1 MTFCEHCGEKI
12 NLLPFKCKYC
22 GGAFCK
28 EHRIPENHQCTF
40 ELKHA
45 PNTFSGLGESPSKS
59 GYSRKTPR
67 EFKRYMKRQDKQKQK
82 TVKLYK
88 SYSAKPNQNYG
99 TKILIITVFTLSIAS
114 LAFPYYANP
123 LALSRL
129 SFFDFWLWTFVTSV
143 FVSYTSDLF
152 GLFFLIILILFFY
165 MIIKN
170 IERAFGT
177 KFLLR
182 LYLICAFFS
191 GLLYFILWIITEM
204 FLIPPGYVVIVPY
217 GLASGA
223 LLGVICFTIFMNW
236 NRQMT
241 FLIFF
246 MPIRLKG
253 KTIITFLI
261 LIKLIPGLLF
271 AINYPPALIIYLPD
285 LGGILASFLVYNYKM
300 KNR

>member
-12 NLLPFKCKYC
+12 DLLPFKCKYC
-22 GGAFCK
+22 SGAFCK
-28 EHRIPENHQCTF
+28 EHRLPENHQCTF

-45 PNTFSGLGESPSKS
+45 PNKFSDLGETPSKS

-67 EFKRYMKRQDKQKQK
+67 EFKKYMKRQDKQKQK
-82 TVKLYK
+82 TIKLYK
-88 SYSAKPNQNYG
+88 SYNFKPTQNVG
-99 TKILIITVFTLSIAS
+99 TKSLIIAILVLSITGMVI
-114 LAFPYYANP
+114 NP
-123 LALSRL
+123 LYLALSRF
-129 SFFDFWLWTFVTSV
+129 SFLDFWLWTFVTSV
-143 FVSYTSDLF
+143 FVSYTSDFF
-152 GLFFLIILILFFY
+152 GLFFLVIIILFFY

-182 LYLICAFFS
+182 LYLACALFS
-191 GLLYFILWIITEM
+191 GLVYFTLWIILEM
-204 FLIPPGYVVIVPY
+204 FSGFIIIIPY

-223 LLGVICFTIFMNW
+223 LLGVICFTIFINW
-236 NRQMT
+236 NREMT

-246 MPIRLKG
+246 IPIRLKG

-271 AINYPPALIIYLPD
+271 AIGSPPVLLIYLPD
-285 LGGILASFLVYNYKM
+285 LGGLLASYLVYNYKM

>member
-12 NLLPFKCKYC
+12 DLLPFKCKYC

-28 EHRIPENHQCTF
+28 EHRLPENHQCTF
-40 ELKHA
+40 EIKHV
-45 PNTFSGLGESPSKS
+45 PNTFSSPGVAPSKS
-59 GYSRKTPR
+59 GYSSRTPR
-67 EFKRYMKRQDKQKQK
+67 EFKKYMKRQDKQKQK
-82 TVKLYK
+82 TIKLYK
-88 SYSAKPNQNYG
+88 SYNFKPTQNMG
-99 TKILIITVFTLSIAS
+99 TKALIIAIFVMSIAS
-114 LAFPYYANP
+114 IIVNP
-123 LALSRL
+123 LFLTLSRL
-129 SFFDFWLWTFVTSV
+129 SFLDFWLWTFITSV
-143 FVSYTSDLF
+143 FVSYTSNLF
-152 GLFFLIILILFFY
+152 GLFFLVIIILFFY

-182 LYLICAFFS
+182 LYLTCALFS
-191 GLLYFILWIITEM
+191 GLVYFILWIILEM
-204 FLIPPGYVVIVPY
+204 FLIPSGVIIIIPY

-223 LLGVICFTIFMNW
+223 LLGVICFMIFMNW

-246 MPIRLKG
+246 MPIRLRG

-285 LGGILASFLVYNYKM
+285 LGGILASYLVYNYKM

>member
-1 MTFCEHCGEKI
+1 MTFCEHCGERI
-12 NLLPFKCKYC
+12 NFLPFKCKYC

-28 EHRIPENHQCTF
+28 EHRLPENHQCTF
-40 ELKHA
+40 ELKSI
-45 PNTFSGLGESPSKS
+45 PIVTSNLSEVPSKS
-59 GYSRKTPR
+59 SYSRKTPR
-67 EFKRYMKRQDKQKQK
+67 EFKKYMKRQDKQKQK
-82 TVKLYK
+82 TIKLYK
-88 SYSAKPNQNYG
+88 SYNFKPTQNKG
-99 TKILIITVFTLSIAS
+99 TNVLIIAILVMSIAS
-114 LAFPYYANP
+114 FIMNP
-123 LALSRL
+123 LFLTLSSH
-129 SFFDFWLWTFVTSV
+129 SFLDFWLWTFITSV
-143 FVSYTSDLF
+143 FVSYISDIF
-152 GLFFLIILILFFY
+152 GFFFLIIIIFFFY

-182 LYLICAFFS
+182 LYLTCALFS
-191 GLLYFILWIITEM
+191 GLVYFILWIILEM
-204 FLIPPGYVVIVPY
+204 FLMPSGFILFPIPY

-236 NRQMT
+236 NREMT

-246 MPIRLKG
+246 MPIKLKG

-271 AINYPPALIIYLPD
+271 AFNYPPVLLIYLPD
-285 LGGILASFLVYNYKM
+285 LGGLLASYLVYNYKM

>member
-12 NLLPFKCKYC
+12 DLLPFKCKYC

-28 EHRIPENHQCTF
+28 EHRLPENHQCTF
-40 ELKHA
+40 ELKHV
-45 PNTFSGLGESPSKS
+45 PNTFSSPRESSTKR
-59 GYSRKTPR
+59 GYSRRTPR
-67 EFKRYMKRQDKQKQK
+67 EFKKYMKRQDKQKQK
-82 TVKLYK
+82 TIKLYK
-88 SYSAKPNQNYG
+88 SYNFKPTQNIG
-99 TKILIITVFTLSIAS
+99 TKVLIIAIFVMSIAS
-114 LAFPYYANP
+114 IIINP
-123 LALSRL
+123 LFLTLSRL
-129 SFFDFWLWTFVTSV
+129 SFLDFWLWTFITSV
-143 FVSYTSDLF
+143 FVSYTSNLF
-152 GLFFLIILILFFY
+152 GLFFLVIIILFFY

-177 KFLLR
+177 KFLIN
-182 LYLICAFFS
+182 LYLLCALFS
-191 GLLYFILWIITEM
+191 GLVYFILWIILEM
-204 FLIPPGYVVIVPY
+204 FLIPSGFVLFPIPY

-223 LLGVICFTIFMNW
+223 LLGVICFMIFMNW

-246 MPIRLKG
+246 MPIRLRG

-271 AINYPPALIIYLPD
+271 AIDYPPALIIYLPD
-285 LGGILASFLVYNYKM
+285 LGGILASYLVYNYKM

>member
-1 MTFCEHCGEKI
+1 MTFCEHCSEKI
-12 NLLPFKCKYC
+12 NFLPFKCKYC

-28 EHRIPENHQCTF
+28 EHRLPENHQCTF

-59 GYSRKTPR
+59 GYSHRTPR
-67 EFKRYMKRQDKQKQK
+67 EFKKYMKRQDKQKQK
-82 TVKLYK
+82 TIKLYK
-88 SYSAKPNQNYG
+88 SYNSKPTQNVG
-99 TKILIITVFTLSIAS
+99 TKGLIIAILVLSIMGMVI
-114 LAFPYYANP
+114 NP
-123 LALSRL
+123 LYLALSRF
-129 SFFDFWLWTFVTSV
+129 SFLDFWLWTFVTSI
-143 FVSYTSDLF
+143 FVNYTSDFF
-152 GLFFLIILILFFY
+152 GLFFLVIIILFFY

-182 LYLICAFFS
+182 LYLACALFS
-191 GLLYFILWIITEM
+191 GLVYFTLWIILEM
-204 FLIPPGYVVIVPY
+204 FSGFIIIIPY

-223 LLGVICFTIFMNW
+223 LLGVICFTIFINW
-236 NRQMT
+236 NREMT

-261 LIKLIPGLLF
+261 LMKLIPGLLF
-271 AINYPPALIIYLPD
+271 GISSPPFLLFYLPD
-285 LGGILASFLVYNYKM
+285 LGGLLASYLVYNYKM

>member
-1 MTFCEHCGEKI
+1 MTFCEHCGERI
-12 NLLPFKCKYC
+12 NFLPFKCKYC

-28 EHRIPENHQCTF
+28 EHRLPENHQCTF
-40 ELKHA
+40 ELKSI
-45 PNTFSGLGESPSKS
+45 PIVTSNLSEVPSKS
-59 GYSRKTPR
+59 SYSRKTPR
-67 EFKRYMKRQDKQKQK
+67 EFKKYMKRQDKQKQK
-82 TVKLYK
+82 TIKLYK
-88 SYSAKPNQNYG
+88 SYNFKPTQNKG
-99 TKILIITVFTLSIAS
+99 TNILIITILVMSIAS
-114 LAFPYYANP
+114 FIINP
-123 LALSRL
+123 LFLTLSRH
-129 SFFDFWLWTFVTSV
+129 SFLDFWLWTFITSV
-143 FVSYTSDLF
+143 FVSYISDIF
-152 GLFFLIILILFFY
+152 GFFFLIIIIIFFY

-182 LYLICAFFS
+182 LYLTCALFS
-191 GLLYFILWIITEM
+191 GLVYFILWIILEM
-204 FLIPPGYVVIVPY
+204 FLMPSGFLLFPIPY

-236 NRQMT
+236 NREMT

-271 AINYPPALIIYLPD
+271 AFNYPPVLLIYLPD
-285 LGGILASFLVYNYKM
+285 LGGLLASYLVYNYKM
-300 KNR
+300 KKR